1 MNTVTMSPSNLQ
13 NPELFTLDKEH
24 EVVKNSSENT
34 QYKARWHNLKA
45 ICPSTTSLHPGS
57 LLQPSRN
64 SMHKSS
70 AIATSSFV
78 DIQNPVQIATR
89 GTVGSLVMQELKY
102 FSQVESS
109 HGSSQKSQPHVTV
122 MASTSNQSKTIPG
135 SALSTTKKKL
145 RGGSRRLPRIC
156 SVVEVSDCSRPIGN
170 SGI

>member
-1 MNTVTMSPSNLQ
+1 MAQSQSNLPINHLSPS
-13 NPELFTLDKEH
+13 
-24 EVVKNSSENT
+24 
-34 QYKARWHNLKA
+34 A
-45 ICPSTTSLHPGS
+45 S

-64 SMHKSS
+64 SMHKST
-70 AIATSSFV
+70 AIATSSFE

-109 HGSSQKSQPHVTV
+109 HGSSQKSHPHVTV

-135 SALSTTKKKL
+135 SALSTSKKKL

-170 SGI
+170 SGFSYRNLKSEAKKLQA